1 MQRSKIR
8 QVALGGTL
16 AAVAVVVM
24 CLGGFIPVATYI
36 CPMLCTITQ
45 FVVLRFCG
53 KRIAWSWYAAVC
65 ILTILLCPDKE
76 AALVFLA
83 LGYYPLVKQ
92 CLERCALS
100 VILKVLY
107 FNLSLAAA
115 YAALIYVLGMQEI
128 VAENKEFGLIGM
140 AVLLA
145 MGNLTFFMLDKFLS
159 ILSGKLR

>member
-16 AAVAVVVM
+16 AAVAVVIM

-53 KRIAWSWYAAVC
+53 KRIAWSWYVAVC
-65 ILTILLCPDKE
+65 ILTLLLCPDKE
-76 AALVFLA
+76 AAVVFLA

-107 FNLSLAAA
+107 FNLSITAA

-128 VAENKEFGLIGM
+128 VAENKEFGLIGL

-145 MGNLTFFMLDKFLS
+145 MGNLTFFLLDKFLS